1 MKTYEEYRQMTE
13 QALTPMLESLG
24 DIPEKLLEAMRYSLE
39 AGGKRLRPVMLLA
52 ACEMAGG
59 DATLALPFAC
69 ALEMIHTYSLI
80 HDDLPAMDNDSL
92 RRGRPT
98 CHVQYG
104 EAIAILAGDALLTRA
119 FSVIASALAP
129 DGIRCRAVA
138 ELADAAG
145 YTGMVGGQTLDIA
158 LEGKTITQATL
169 SKLQRLKTGALIR
182 AACRLGCLCG
192 GVISGELWDA
202 ADQYAEKLGL
212 CFQVVDDILDGTGD
226 PAVLGK
232 TVGKDAASGKTTYF
246 SVLGEERARAYAEEL
261 TDGAIKAIEGFDKE
275 GRLQALATLL
285 LRREH

>member
-1 MKTYEEYRQMTE
+1 
-13 QALTPMLESLG
+13 ML
-24 DIPEKLLEAMRYSLE
+24 
-39 AGGKRLRPVMLLA
+39 
-52 ACEMAGG
+52 
-59 DATLALPFAC
+59 
-69 ALEMIHTYSLI
+69 HTSSLI
-80 HDDLPAMDNDSL
+80 HDDLPAMDNDSM

-98 CHVQYG
+98 CHVKYG
-104 EAIAILAGDALLTRA
+104 EAIAILAGDGLLTRA
-119 FSVIASALAP
+119 FSVIASAVAP
-129 DGIRCRAVA
+129 DGIRCHAVA
-138 ELADAAG
+138 EIADAAG

-202 ADQYAEKLGL
+202 ADEYAEKLGL

-226 PAVLGK
+226 PAILGK
-232 TVGKDAASGKTTYF
+232 TVGKDAASGKTTYL

-261 TDGAIKAIEGFDKE
+261 TEGAIKAIEEFDKE

-285 LRREH
+285 LRRES